1 MDENICWAHQANFLS
16 LSTILI
22 SHFTLSHRFH
32 TSVLSIPLSY
42 SVICNFVKTL
52 SEIFYKVNKE
62 GGKKSKSLR
71 TSMEMGTFGAG

>member
-1 MDENICWAHQANFLS
+1 MDDNTYVGRIKQTFYHYPDFGFYP
-16 LSTILI
+16 
-22 SHFTLSHRFH
+22 FTRFY
-32 TSVLSIPLSY
+32 TPVLSIRLSY
-42 SVICNFVKTL
+42 SVIGNVVKTL

>member
-1 MDENICWAHQANFLS
+1 MLGASSKLF
-16 LSTILI
+16 STILI
-22 SHFTLSHRFH
+22 FHFYLVTRFC
-32 TSVLSIPLSY
+32 TPVLFIRLSY
-42 SVICNFVKTL
+42 SVICNVVKTL

>member
-1 MDENICWAHQANFLS
+1 MLS
-16 LSTILI
+16 ASSKRFITILI
-22 SHFTLSHRFH
+22 SYFYPFTRFH
-32 TSVLSIPLSY
+32 TPVLSIRLSY
-42 SVICNFVKTL
+42 SVIGNVVKTL